1 MKNKL
6 IASIVTLSLIGGA
19 VTPTFAATKEASLEK
34 SNKCSISGSLLQG
47 VTFKKIWWGNCSG
60 GIIII
65 GGTVDKP
72 NHNGNNNN
80 NSNNNDN
87 NTVVPPTGDT
97 ETPNVP
103 NNPSIDE
110 TPGDTVVPPTGDT
123 ETPSTPDTPT
133 VDETPSVP
141 EQTPSVPEETPS
153 TPDTPVVDET
163 PDNSTEDNST
173 NADTNFMAAVE
184 QAIYNKVN
192 EERAKAGVPALTYNN
207 TMQKYAR
214 IKSQDMGDKNYFSH
228 TDLNGNLIT
237 TQMKNDGVSYKA
249 WGENIAYIGGNVSA
263 DALAEQFMTNWMNSS
278 GHRANIL
285 STNFSSIG
293 VGVYKIGNKV
303 YATQEFYR

>member
-6 IASIVTLSLIGGA
+6 IASIVTLTVVGGA

-34 SNKCSISGSLLQG
+34 ANKCSISGSLIQG

-60 GIIII
+60 GTIII

-133 VDETPSVP
+133 GDETPSVP
-141 EQTPSVPEETPS
+141 EQTPSVPEEIPS

-173 NADTNFMAAVE
+173 NVDTNFMAAVE

-192 EERAKAGVPALTYNN
+192 EERTKAGVPALTYNN

-214 IKSQDMGDKNYFSH
+214 IKSQDMGDNNYFSH
-228 TDLNGNLIT
+228 EDLNGNLIT
-237 TQMKNDGVSYKA
+237 TQMKNDGVSYNA